1 MGILATNTEL
11 WTAVGT
17 TIVVALALVPGVIY
31 AWYVLENWIG
41 DDDSYARVIAS
52 IERR

>member
-11 WTAVGT
+11 WTALGT
-17 TIVVALALVPGVIY
+17 TIFVVLTLVPGVIY
-31 AWYVLENWIG
+31 AWYVLESWIE

-52 IERR
+52 IDKP